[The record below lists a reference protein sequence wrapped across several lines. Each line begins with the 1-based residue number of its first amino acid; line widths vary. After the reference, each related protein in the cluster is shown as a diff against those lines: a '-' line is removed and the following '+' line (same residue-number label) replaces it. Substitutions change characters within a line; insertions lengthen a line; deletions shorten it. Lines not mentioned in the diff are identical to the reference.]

1 MVNNYTQYTKKSLK
15 YSFEG
20 EPNVCRTAAT
30 MARYCVVSGLN
41 WTLKS
46 L

>member
-1 MVNNYTQYTKKSLK
+1 MVNNNTQYTKKSLK
-15 YSFEG
+15 YTLEG

-30 MARYCVVSGLN
+30 VARYCVVSGLN

>member
-1 MVNNYTQYTKKSLK
+1 MVNNYTQYTLKPLK

-30 MARYCVVSGLN
+30 MVTYRVVRGLN